1 MLLIKSSDSKGKLK
15 ILSENRNK
23 INFIIG
29 LCYVETK
36 SLDGE
41 NNLKVKY
48 VPNNLLILYS

>member
-15 ILSENRNK
+15 ILSENKNK

>member
-15 ILSENRNK
+15 ILSEKRNK
-23 INFIIG
+23 IIFIIG